1 MDDHFILKR
10 IEPNKKR
17 TINDIRMTTNF
28 PIFMIRQA
36 KFLLLPEREKK
47 KKKIIKGRRRKKKD
61 DVKAE

>member
-1 MDDHFILKR
+1 MKG

-36 KFLLLPEREKK
+36 KFLLLSEREKK
-47 KKKIIKGRRRKKKD
+47 KKKIKREEKKKD